1 MAYFLQQLASA
12 LPIAALYAL
21 LAFGYSIAFSVTRRA
36 DLTYGALFGFA
47 GQIFLLFSDFAWN
60 RLWLVLPAALAV
72 GAVSALVYTLGAG
85 LLIGRSIMHRL
96 AATSANTVV
105 VVSLAIA
112 LVLME
117 LSRIAAQTRSLWLPP
132 FLNAPV
138 TLFADP
144 HFPVTLTVVQLL
156 NTGLMLA
163 LVAGAHLFL
172 AHSAWGRAW
181 RAVSDDAGA
190 AALCGVD
197 GRRVFIAAYG
207 FSALLAAI
215 AGILATAYYGT
226 MDFGAG
232 IVFGVKVLFIAAIGG
247 QTAPVLAAVGAAA
260 MGLSETLW
268 SAYGPMLWRDFAI
281 FSFLVLLLVLTR
293 REQFQP

>member
-85 LLIGRSIMHRL
+85 LLIGRSVMHRL

-105 VVSLAIA
+105 VVSLGIA

-117 LSRIAAQTRSLWLPP
+117 VSRIAAETRSLWLPP
-132 FLNAPV
+132 FLNTPV
-138 TLFADP
+138 TLWSDP
-144 HFPVTLTVVQLL
+144 RFPVTLTVVQLV
-156 NTGLMLA
+156 NTALMLA
-163 LVAGAHLFL
+163 IVGAGQLFL
-172 AHSAWGRAW
+172 VRSAWGRAW
-181 RAVSDDAGA
+181 RAVSEDAGA

-197 GRRVFIAAYG
+197 GRRIFIAAYG

-232 IVFGVKVLFIAAIGG
+232 VVFGVKVLFIAAIGG
-247 QTAPVLAAVGAAA
+247 QTAPVLAAAGAAA

-293 REQFQP
+293 KEQFQP

>member
-21 LAFGYSIAFSVTRRA
+21 LAFGYSIASSVTRRA
-36 DLTYGALFGFA
+36 DLTYGALFGFS

-60 RLWLVLPAALAV
+60 RLWLVLPAALTV

-132 FLNAPV
+132 FLNTPV

-163 LVAGAHLFL
+163 IVAAAHLFL
-172 AHSAWGRAW
+172 ARSAWGRAW
-181 RAVSDDAGA
+181 RAVSEDAGA

-197 GRRVFIAAYG
+197 GRRLFIVAYG

>member
-21 LAFGYSIAFSVTRRA
+21 LAFGYSISFSVTRRA
-36 DLTYGALFGFA
+36 DLTYGALFAFA
-47 GQIFLLFSDFAWN
+47 GQIFLLFSYFAWN
-60 RLWLVLPAALAV
+60 RLWLVLPAALAL
-72 GAVSALVYTLGAG
+72 GAVLALVYALGAG
-85 LLIGRSIMHRL
+85 LLIGRSIMRRIS
-96 AATSANTVV
+96 ANSANTVV
-105 VVSLAIA
+105 VASLGVA

-117 LSRIAAQTRSLWLPP
+117 LSRIAAETRSLWLPP
-132 FLNAPV
+132 FLNTPLV
-138 TLFADP
+138 LWSDP
-144 HFPVTLTVVQLL
+144 RFPVTLTVIQLV
-156 NTGLMLA
+156 NTVLMLA
-163 LVAGAHLFL
+163 LVGAGHVFL
-172 AHSAWGRAW
+172 ARSAWGRSW
-181 RAVSDDAGA
+181 RAVSDDAVA

-197 GRRVFIAAYG
+197 GSRVFVAAYG

-215 AGILATAYYGT
+215 SGILATSYYGN

-232 IVFGVKVLFIAAIGG
+232 LVFGVKVLFIAAIGG
-247 QTAPVLAAVGAAA
+247 QTAPLLAAVGAAA
-260 MGLSETLW
+260 MGLGETLW

>member
-60 RLWLVLPAALAV
+60 RLWLVLPAAFAV

-105 VVSLAIA
+105 VVSLGIA

-117 LSRIAAQTRSLWLPP
+117 VSRIAAQTRSLWLPP
-132 FLNAPV
+132 FLNTPV
-138 TLFADP
+138 TLWSDP
-144 HFPVTLTVVQLL
+144 RFPVTLTVVQLV
-156 NTGLMLA
+156 NTALMLA
-163 LVAGAHLFL
+163 IIGAGQLFL
-172 AHSAWGRAW
+172 ARSAWGRAW

-197 GRRVFIAAYG
+197 GRRIFIAAYG

-232 IVFGVKVLFIAAIGG
+232 LVFGVKVLFIAAIGG
-247 QTAPVLAAVGAAA
+247 QTAPVLAAVGAAV

-268 SAYGPMLWRDFAI
+268 SAYGPMLWRDFVI

-293 REQFQP
+293 KEQFQP

>member
-21 LAFGYSIAFSVTRRA
+21 LAFGYSISFSVTRRA
-36 DLTYGALFGFA
+36 DLTYGALFAFS

-60 RLWLVLPAALAV
+60 RLWLVLPAALAL
-72 GAVSALVYTLGAG
+72 GAVLALVYVLGAG
-85 LLIGRSIMHRL
+85 LLIGRSIMRRIS
-96 AATSANTVV
+96 ANSANTVV
-105 VVSLAIA
+105 VVSLGVA

-117 LSRIAAQTRSLWLPP
+117 LSRIAAETRSLWLPP
-132 FLNAPV
+132 FLNTPLV
-138 TLFADP
+138 LWSDP
-144 HFPVTLTVVQLL
+144 RFPVTLTVIQLV

-163 LVAGAHLFL
+163 LVGAGHMFL
-172 AHSAWGRAW
+172 ARSAWGRSW

-197 GRRVFIAAYG
+197 GSRVFVAAYG

-215 AGILATAYYGT
+215 SGILATSYYGN

-232 IVFGVKVLFIAAIGG
+232 LVFGVKVLFIAAIGG
-247 QTAPVLAAVGAAA
+247 QTAPLLAALGAAA
-260 MGLSETLW
+260 MGLGETLW

>member
-1 MAYFLQQLASA
+1 MAYFFQQLASA

-36 DLTYGALFGFA
+36 DLTYGALFGFS

-60 RLWLVLPAALAV
+60 RLWLVLPLALTV
-72 GAVSALVYTLGAG
+72 GALMALVYTLGAG
-85 LLIGRSIMHRL
+85 VLIGRSVMRRL
-96 AATSANTVV
+96 VENSANTVV
-105 VVSLAIA
+105 VASLGVA

-117 LSRIAAQTRSLWLPP
+117 LSRLAAETRSLWLPP
-132 FLNAPV
+132 FLNTPV
-138 TLFADP
+138 ILWPDP
-144 HFPVTLTVVQLL
+144 QFPVMLTLIQLF
-156 NTGLMLA
+156 NTLLMVA
-163 LVAGAHLFL
+163 LVTGAHVFL
-172 AHSAWGRAW
+172 ARSAWGRSW

-197 GRRVFIAAYG
+197 GGRIFIAAYA

-215 AGILATAYYGT
+215 AGILATSYYGT

-247 QTAPVLAAVGAAA
+247 QTAPLLAALGAAA
-260 MGLSETLW
+260 MGLGETLW

-293 REQFQP
+293 KEQVQP

>member
-163 LVAGAHLFL
+163 LVAAAHLFL
-172 AHSAWGRAW
+172 ARSAWGRAW

-293 REQFQP
+293 KEQFQP

>member
-96 AATSANTVV
+96 VATSANTVV
-105 VVSLAIA
+105 VVSLGIA

-117 LSRIAAQTRSLWLPP
+117 LSRIAADTRSLWLPP
-132 FLNAPV
+132 FLNTPV
-138 TLFADP
+138 TLWSDP
-144 HFPVTLTVVQLL
+144 RFPVTLTVVQLL
-156 NTGLMLA
+156 NTALMLA
-163 LVAGAHLFL
+163 IVGAGQLFL
-172 AHSAWGRAW
+172 VRSAWGRAW
-181 RAVSDDAGA
+181 RAVSEDAGA

-207 FSALLAAI
+207 FSAFLAAI

-232 IVFGVKVLFIAAIGG
+232 VVFGVKVLFIAAIGG

-293 REQFQP
+293 KQQFQP

>member
-163 LVAGAHLFL
+163 IVAAAHLFL
-172 AHSAWGRAW
+172 ARSAWGRAW

>member
-60 RLWLVLPAALAV
+60 HLWLVLPAALAL
-72 GAVSALVYTLGAG
+72 GAVLSLVYTLGAG
-85 LLIGRSIMHRL
+85 LLIGRSVMRGL

-105 VVSLAIA
+105 VASLGVA

-117 LSRIAAQTRSLWLPP
+117 LSRLAAETRSLWLPP
-132 FLNAPV
+132 FLNTPL
-138 TLFADP
+138 TLFPDP
-144 HFPVTLTVVQLL
+144 RFPVTLTVIQLL
-156 NTGLMLA
+156 NTALMLS
-163 LVAGAHLFL
+163 LVGGGHLFL
-172 AHSAWGRAW
+172 ARSAWGRSW
-181 RAVSDDAGA
+181 RAVSDDTGA

-197 GRRVFIAAYG
+197 GRRVFLAAYG

-215 AGILATAYYGT
+215 AGILATSYYGT

-247 QTAPVLAAVGAAA
+247 QTAPLLAAAGAAA

-293 REQFQP
+293 KEQFQP

>member
-85 LLIGRSIMHRL
+85 LLIGRSVMHRL

-105 VVSLAIA
+105 VVSLGIA

-117 LSRIAAQTRSLWLPP
+117 VSRIAAQTRSLWLPP
-132 FLNAPV
+132 FLNTPV
-138 TLFADP
+138 TLWSDP
-144 HFPVTLTVVQLL
+144 RFPVTLTVVQLV
-156 NTGLMLA
+156 NTALMLA
-163 LVAGAHLFL
+163 IVGAGQLFL
-172 AHSAWGRAW
+172 ARSAWGRAW

-197 GRRVFIAAYG
+197 GRRIFIAAYG

-232 IVFGVKVLFIAAIGG
+232 LVFGVKVLFIAAIGG
-247 QTAPVLAAVGAAA
+247 QTAPVLAAVGAAV

-268 SAYGPMLWRDFAI
+268 SAYGPMLWRDFVI

-293 REQFQP
+293 KERFQP

>member
-85 LLIGRSIMHRL
+85 LLIGRSVMHRL
-96 AATSANTVV
+96 VATSANTVV
-105 VVSLAIA
+105 VVSLGIA

-117 LSRIAAQTRSLWLPP
+117 VSRIAAETRSLWLPP
-132 FLNAPV
+132 FLNTPV
-138 TLFADP
+138 TLWSDP
-144 HFPVTLTVVQLL
+144 RFPVTLTVVQLV
-156 NTGLMLA
+156 NTALMLA
-163 LVAGAHLFL
+163 IVGAGQLFL
-172 AHSAWGRAW
+172 VRSAWGRAW

-190 AALCGVD
+190 AAMCGVD
-197 GRRVFIAAYG
+197 GRRIFIAAYG
-207 FSALLAAI
+207 FSAFLAAI

-232 IVFGVKVLFIAAIGG
+232 VVFGVKVLFIAAIGG
-247 QTAPVLAAVGAAA
+247 QTAPVLAAMGAAA

-293 REQFQP
+293 KEQFQP

>member
-172 AHSAWGRAW
+172 ARSAWGRAW

-207 FSALLAAI
+207 LSALLAAI

>member
-85 LLIGRSIMHRL
+85 LLIGRSVMHKL

-105 VVSLAIA
+105 VVSLGIA

-117 LSRIAAQTRSLWLPP
+117 VSRIAAETRSLWLPP
-132 FLNAPV
+132 FLNTPV
-138 TLFADP
+138 TLWSDP
-144 HFPVTLTVVQLL
+144 RFPVTLTVVQLV
-156 NTGLMLA
+156 NTALMLA
-163 LVAGAHLFL
+163 IVGAGQLFL
-172 AHSAWGRAW
+172 VRSAWGRAW
-181 RAVSDDAGA
+181 RAVSEDAGA

-207 FSALLAAI
+207 FSAFLAAI

-232 IVFGVKVLFIAAIGG
+232 VVFGVKVLFIAAIGG

-293 REQFQP
+293 KKQFQP

>member
-105 VVSLAIA
+105 VVSLGIA

-132 FLNAPV
+132 FLNTPV
-138 TLFADP
+138 TLWPDP
-144 HFPVTLTVVQLL
+144 QFPVTLTVVQLV
-156 NTGLMLA
+156 NTALMLA
-163 LVAGAHLFL
+163 IVGAGQLFL
-172 AHSAWGRAW
+172 LRSAWGRAW

-197 GRRVFIAAYG
+197 GRRIFIAAYG

-247 QTAPVLAAVGAAA
+247 QTAPVLAALGAAA

>member
-36 DLTYGALFGFA
+36 DLTYGALFGFS

-60 RLWLVLPAALAV
+60 RLWLVLPLALAL
-72 GAVSALVYTLGAG
+72 GAVMALAYTFGAG
-85 LLIGRSIMHRL
+85 LLIGRSVMRRL
-96 AATSANTVV
+96 ATNSANTVV
-105 VVSLAIA
+105 VASLGVA

-117 LSRIAAQTRSLWLPP
+117 LSRLAAETRSLWLPP
-132 FLNAPV
+132 FLNTPV
-138 TLFADP
+138 ILWPDP
-144 HFPVTLTVVQLL
+144 QFPVTLTLIQLA
-156 NTGLMLA
+156 NTLLMVA
-163 LVAGAHLFL
+163 LVIGGQVFL
-172 AHSAWGRAW
+172 ARSAWGRSW

-197 GRRVFIAAYG
+197 GRRVFIAAYA

-232 IVFGVKVLFIAAIGG
+232 IVFGVKVLVIAAIGG
-247 QTAPVLAAVGAAA
+247 QTAPLLAALGAAA
-260 MGLSETLW
+260 MGLGETLW

-293 REQFQP
+293 KEQFQP

>member
-85 LLIGRSIMHRL
+85 LLIGRSAMHRL

-117 LSRIAAQTRSLWLPP
+117 LSRIAAETRSLWLPP
-132 FLNAPV
+132 FLNTPV
-138 TLFADP
+138 TLWSDP
-144 HFPVTLTVVQLL
+144 QFPVTLTVVQLV
-156 NTGLMLA
+156 NTALMLA
-163 LVAGAHLFL
+163 IVGAGHLFL
-172 AHSAWGRAW
+172 LRSAWGRAW

-197 GRRVFIAAYG
+197 GRRIFVAAYG
-207 FSALLAAI
+207 ASALLAAI
-215 AGILATAYYGT
+215 AGILATSYYGT

-232 IVFGVKVLFIAAIGG
+232 LVFGVKVLFIAAIGG
-247 QTAPVLAAVGAAA
+247 QTAPVLAAAGAAV

-293 REQFQP
+293 KERFQP

>member
-105 VVSLAIA
+105 VVSLGIA

-117 LSRIAAQTRSLWLPP
+117 VSRIAAQTRSLWLPP
-132 FLNAPV
+132 FLNTPV
-138 TLFADP
+138 TLWPDP
-144 HFPVTLTVVQLL
+144 QFPVTLTVVQLV
-156 NTGLMLA
+156 NTALMLA
-163 LVAGAHLFL
+163 IVGAGQLFL
-172 AHSAWGRAW
+172 LRSAWGRAW

-197 GRRVFIAAYG
+197 GRRIFIAAYG

-293 REQFQP
+293 KAQFQP

>member
-85 LLIGRSIMHRL
+85 LLIGRSAMHRL

-105 VVSLAIA
+105 VASLAIA

-117 LSRIAAQTRSLWLPP
+117 LSRIAAETRSLWLPP
-132 FLNAPV
+132 FLNTPV
-138 TLFADP
+138 TLWSDP
-144 HFPVTLTVVQLL
+144 QFPVTLTVVQLV
-156 NTGLMLA
+156 NTALMLA
-163 LVAGAHLFL
+163 IVGAGHLFL
-172 AHSAWGRAW
+172 LCSAWGRAW

-197 GRRVFIAAYG
+197 GRRIFIAAYG
-207 FSALLAAI
+207 ASALLAAI
-215 AGILATAYYGT
+215 AGILATSYYGT

-232 IVFGVKVLFIAAIGG
+232 LVFGVKVLFIAAIGG
-247 QTAPVLAAVGAAA
+247 QTAPVLAAAGAAV

-293 REQFQP
+293 KERFQP

>member
-138 TLFADP
+138 TLYADP

-163 LVAGAHLFL
+163 IVAVAHLFL
-172 AHSAWGRAW
+172 ARSAWGRAW

-207 FSALLAAI
+207 LSALLAAI

-293 REQFQP
+293 KEQFQP

>member
-12 LPIAALYAL
+12 VPIAALYAL

-47 GQIFLLFSDFAWN
+47 GQMFLLFSDFAWN

-85 LLIGRSIMHRL
+85 VLVGRSIMHRL

-105 VVSLAIA
+105 VASLGVA

-117 LSRIAAQTRSLWLPP
+117 LSRIAAETRSLWLPP
-132 FLNAPV
+132 FLNTPV
-138 TLFADP
+138 TLWSDP
-144 HFPVTLTVVQLL
+144 QFPVTLTVVQLL
-156 NTGLMLA
+156 NTALMLA
-163 LVAGAHLFL
+163 MVGAGHLFL
-172 AHSAWGRAW
+172 VRSAWGRAW

-207 FSALLAAI
+207 FSAFLAAI

-232 IVFGVKVLFIAAIGG
+232 VVFGVKVLFIAAIGG
-247 QTAPVLAAVGAAA
+247 QTAPVLAAVGAAV

-281 FSFLVLLLVLTR
+281 FSFLVLLLVLMR
-293 REQFQP
+293 KEQFQP

>member
-47 GQIFLLFSDFAWN
+47 GQMFLLFSDFAWN

-85 LLIGRSIMHRL
+85 LLIGRSVMLRL
-96 AATSANTVV
+96 TATSANTVV
-105 VVSLAIA
+105 VVSLGIA

-117 LSRIAAQTRSLWLPP
+117 LSRIAAETRSLWLPP
-132 FLNAPV
+132 FLNTTV
-138 TLFADP
+138 TLWPDP
-144 HFPVTLTVVQLL
+144 LFPVTLTVVQLL

-163 LVAGAHLFL
+163 IVGAAHLFL
-172 AHSAWGRAW
+172 LRSAWGRAW

-197 GRRVFIAAYG
+197 GRRIFIAAYG
-207 FSALLAAI
+207 FSAFLAAI

-247 QTAPVLAAVGAAA
+247 QTAPLLAAVGAAA

-268 SAYGPMLWRDFAI
+268 SAYGPMLWREFAI

-293 REQFQP
+293 KEQFQP

>member
-105 VVSLAIA
+105 VVSLGLA

-117 LSRIAAQTRSLWLPP
+117 LSRIAAETRSLWLPP
-132 FLNAPV
+132 FLNTPV
-138 TLFADP
+138 TLWSDP
-144 HFPVTLTVVQLL
+144 RFPVTLTVVQLV
-156 NTGLMLA
+156 NTALMLA
-163 LVAGAHLFL
+163 IVGAAHLFL
-172 AHSAWGRAW
+172 TRSAWGRAW

-197 GRRVFIAAYG
+197 GRRIFIAAYG

-232 IVFGVKVLFIAAIGG
+232 LVFGVKVLFIAAIGG
-247 QTAPVLAAVGAAA
+247 QTAPVLAALGAAV

-268 SAYGPMLWRDFAI
+268 SAYGPMLWRDFVI

-293 REQFQP
+293 KEQFQP

>member
-36 DLTYGALFGFA
+36 DLTYGALFGFS
-47 GQIFLLFSDFAWN
+47 GQVFLLFSDFAFN
-60 RLWLVLPAALAV
+60 RLWLLLPLALTLGAVMALA
-72 GAVSALVYTLGAG
+72 YTFGAG
-85 LLIGRSIMHRL
+85 LLIGRSIMRRL
-96 AATSANTVV
+96 AENSANTVV
-105 VVSLAIA
+105 VASLGVA

-117 LSRIAAQTRSLWLPP
+117 LSRLAAETRSLWLPP
-132 FLNAPV
+132 FLN
-138 TLFADP
+138 TLIVLWPDP
-144 HFPVTLTVVQLL
+144 KFPVTLTLIQLA
-156 NTGLMLA
+156 NTLLMIA
-163 LVAGAHLFL
+163 LMIGGQVFL
-172 AHSAWGRAW
+172 ARSAWGRSW

-197 GRRVFIAAYG
+197 GSRVFIAAYAL
-207 FSALLAAI
+207 SALLASI
-215 AGILATAYYGT
+215 AGILATSYYGT

-247 QTAPVLAAVGAAA
+247 QTAPLLAALGAAV
-260 MGLSETLW
+260 MGFSETLW

-293 REQFQP
+293 KEQFQP

>member
-21 LAFGYSIAFSVTRRA
+21 LAFGYSIGFSVTRRA

-105 VVSLAIA
+105 VVSLGLA

-117 LSRIAAQTRSLWLPP
+117 LSRIAAETRSLWLPP
-132 FLNAPV
+132 FLNTPV
-138 TLFADP
+138 TLWSDP
-144 HFPVTLTVVQLL
+144 RFPVTLTVVQLV
-156 NTGLMLA
+156 NTALMLA
-163 LVAGAHLFL
+163 IVGAGHLFL
-172 AHSAWGRAW
+172 KRSAWGRAW

-232 IVFGVKVLFIAAIGG
+232 LVFGVKVLFIAAIGG
-247 QTAPVLAAVGAAA
+247 QTAPILAAVGAAV

-293 REQFQP
+293 KEQFQP

>member
-1 MAYFLQQLASA
+1 
-12 LPIAALYAL
+12 
-21 LAFGYSIAFSVTRRA
+21 
-36 DLTYGALFGFA
+36 
-47 GQIFLLFSDFAWN
+47 
-60 RLWLVLPAALAV
+60 
-72 GAVSALVYTLGAG
+72 
-85 LLIGRSIMHRL
+85 MHRL

-105 VVSLAIA
+105 VVSLGIA

-117 LSRIAAQTRSLWLPP
+117 LSRIAAETRSLWLPP
-132 FLNAPV
+132 FLNTPV
-138 TLFADP
+138 TLWADP
-144 HFPVTLTVVQLL
+144 RFPVTLTVVQLL
-156 NTGLMLA
+156 NTLLMLA
-163 LVAGAHLFL
+163 LVGAGHLFL
-172 AHSAWGRAW
+172 ARSAWGRAW

-197 GRRVFIAAYG
+197 GRWIFISAYG
-207 FSALLAAI
+207 LSALLAAI

-232 IVFGVKVLFIAAIGG
+232 VVFGVKVLFIAAIGG

-293 REQFQP
+293 KEQFQP

>member
-21 LAFGYSIAFSVTRRA
+21 LAFGYSVAFSVTRRA

-72 GAVSALVYTLGAG
+72 GAVSALIYTLGAG

-105 VVSLAIA
+105 VVSLGIA

-132 FLNAPV
+132 FLNTPV
-138 TLFADP
+138 TLWPDRQ
-144 HFPVTLTVVQLL
+144 FPVTLTVVQLL
-156 NTGLMLA
+156 NTLLMLA
-163 LVAGAHLFL
+163 LVGAGHLFL
-172 AHSAWGRAW
+172 ARSAWGRAW

-197 GRRVFIAAYG
+197 GRRIFVAAYG

-247 QTAPVLAAVGAAA
+247 QTAPVLAALGAAA

-293 REQFQP
+293 KEQFQP

>member
-47 GQIFLLFSDFAWN
+47 GQMFLLFSDFAWN
-60 RLWLVLPAALAV
+60 CLWLVLPAALAV

-85 LLIGRSIMHRL
+85 LLIGRSVMHRL
-96 AATSANTVV
+96 ATTSANTVV
-105 VVSLAIA
+105 VVSLGIA

-132 FLNAPV
+132 FLNTPV
-138 TLFADP
+138 TLWSDP
-144 HFPVTLTVVQLL
+144 QFPVTLTVVQLL
-156 NTGLMLA
+156 NTVLMLV
-163 LVAGAHLFL
+163 LVGAGHLFL
-172 AHSAWGRAW
+172 ARSAWGRAW

-190 AALCGVD
+190 AALCGID
-197 GRRVFIAAYG
+197 GRRIFIAAYG
-207 FSALLAAI
+207 LSSLLAAI

-293 REQFQP
+293 KEQFQP

>member
-105 VVSLAIA
+105 VVSLGIA

-117 LSRIAAQTRSLWLPP
+117 LSRIAAETRSLWLPP
-132 FLNAPV
+132 FLNTPV
-138 TLFADP
+138 TLWSDP
-144 HFPVTLTVVQLL
+144 QFPVTLTVVQLV
-156 NTGLMLA
+156 NTLLMLA
-163 LVAGAHLFL
+163 LVGAGHLFL
-172 AHSAWGRAW
+172 ARSAWGRAW

-197 GRRVFIAAYG
+197 GKRIFIAAYG
-207 FSALLAAI
+207 LSALLAAI
-215 AGILATAYYGT
+215 SGILATAYYGT

-232 IVFGVKVLFIAAIGG
+232 VVFGVKVLFIAAIGG

-293 REQFQP
+293 KEQFQP

>member
-138 TLFADP
+138 TLYADP
-144 HFPVTLTVVQLL
+144 HF
-156 NTGLMLA
+156 
-163 LVAGAHLFL
+163 
-172 AHSAWGRAW
+172 R
-181 RAVSDDAGA
+181 
-190 AALCGVD
+190 
-197 GRRVFIAAYG
+197 
-207 FSALLAAI
+207 
-215 AGILATAYYGT
+215 
-226 MDFGAG
+226 
-232 IVFGVKVLFIAAIGG
+232 
-247 QTAPVLAAVGAAA
+247 
-260 MGLSETLW
+260 
-268 SAYGPMLWRDFAI
+268 
-281 FSFLVLLLVLTR
+281 
-293 REQFQP
+293 

>member
-21 LAFGYSIAFSVTRRA
+21 LAFGYSVAFSVTRRA

-47 GQIFLLFSDFAWN
+47 GQIFLLFADFAWN

-85 LLIGRSIMHRL
+85 LLIGRSVMHRL

-105 VVSLAIA
+105 VVSLGIA

-117 LSRIAAQTRSLWLPP
+117 VSRIAAQTRSLWLPP
-132 FLNAPV
+132 FLNTPV
-138 TLFADP
+138 TLWSDP
-144 HFPVTLTVVQLL
+144 RFPVTLTVVQLV
-156 NTGLMLA
+156 NTALMLA
-163 LVAGAHLFL
+163 IIGAGQLFL
-172 AHSAWGRAW
+172 ARSAWGRAW

-197 GRRVFIAAYG
+197 GRRIFIAAYG

-232 IVFGVKVLFIAAIGG
+232 LVFGVKVLFIAAIGG
-247 QTAPVLAAVGAAA
+247 QTAPVLAALGAAV

-268 SAYGPMLWRDFAI
+268 SAYGPMLWRDFVI

-293 REQFQP
+293 KEQFQP